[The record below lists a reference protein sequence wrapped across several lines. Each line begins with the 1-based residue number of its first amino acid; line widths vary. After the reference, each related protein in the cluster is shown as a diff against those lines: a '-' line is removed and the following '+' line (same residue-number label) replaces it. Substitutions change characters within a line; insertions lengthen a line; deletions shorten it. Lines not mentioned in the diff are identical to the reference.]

1 MCHILYRGQ
10 RSIEPNRK
18 KFIQRIPMRSIV
30 AGKNIWWSLAMVKR
44 RKSRVPPPPTECPL
58 TQFMRVLAGAWTAHV
73 IWYLREGER
82 CFTELQLDIGRI
94 SAKVLTNCLR
104 KLEREGIIAR
114 STKPTSP
121 PTVWYG
127 LTPVGHELCA
137 ALVNVI
143 DVAQRLKRAEVIVP
157 D

>member
-1 MCHILYRGQ
+1 
-10 RSIEPNRK
+10 
-18 KFIQRIPMRSIV
+18 
-30 AGKNIWWSLAMVKR
+30 MVKR

-58 TQFMRVLAGAWTAHV
+58 SHCMSVLAGAWTAHV

-82 CFTELQLDIGRI
+82 CFTELQLDIGKV
-94 SAKVLTNCLR
+94 SAKMLTNCLR

-114 STKPTSP
+114 SAKSTSP

-143 DVAQRLKRAEVIVP
+143 DIAQRLKRTEVHG
-157 D
+157 